1 MLPIK
6 KRPVLGKQDGEAR
19 CFNVVL
25 RGANGQAATV
35 RIRSDNVYLVGFK
48 TQGGTWYAFKWDER
62 YVPDNPTSLGFES
75 DYGSLTGG
83 HKNLGK
89 VVLGKKSMQEA
100 MATLA
105 TYTSSTAEKE
115 IKVALTRLVVMLC
128 EATRFEP
135 ITAAVKAAWED
146 GGKLPQV
153 GVDLVVVWR
162 ETSCALLVWNRDQ
175 KKNWKEIP
183 EVVRHKL
190 REKGDPEMKSVDAAI
205 DNIHVLLRPTEACS
219 DGKTAALPVDF

>member
-1 MLPIK
+1 MPTIK
-6 KRPVLGKQDGEAR
+6 KRPVLGEQDGKAR

-25 RGANGQAATV
+25 LGTNGQAATV

-48 TQGGTWYAFKWDER
+48 TQGGTWYAFDEDKD
-62 YVPDNPTSLGFES
+62 YVPDKPTSLGFKS

-105 TYTSSTAEKE
+105 TYTSSTAKKE

-146 GGKLPQV
+146 GGKLPDV
-153 GVDLVVVWR
+153 CVKLVVLWR
-162 ETSCALLVWNRDQ
+162 DTSCALLVWNRNPKMEWTEIGEVME
-175 KKNWKEIP
+175 KKLAEN
-183 EVVRHKL
+183 
-190 REKGDPEMKSVDAAI
+190 GDPEMKSVDAAI